1 MMNQWSRA
9 AWGVTVFTMVFL
21 TGIAAAAE
29 KAPMTDAQRLA
40 IVREVLHEVPLID
53 GHNDAPWAIR
63 ARFANHLAAFDFHDT
78 TGLEKPMQTDLN
90 RLRAGG
96 VGGQFWSV
104 WVPTDLGGA
113 EAVVTVLEQIDLVH
127 RLAAA
132 YPEDLEIALTAD
144 DVVRIHG
151 EGKIASL
158 IGVEGGHSIDSSLA
172 VLRSLYALGGRYMTL
187 THWDNVPWADAAT
200 AAPEH
205 HGLTP
210 FGKAVVREMNLLG
223 MLVDLSHV
231 SAEVMNDALDVT
243 RAPVIFSHS
252 DAFALNPYPR
262 NVPDEVLARLAA
274 NGGVVMVNFVSLF
287 LSREATEY
295 YAAADAEEARL
306 KTLFPGDPDAVKA
319 GLEKWNTDHPFP
331 QVTLGDVADH
341 LDHIVEVAGI
351 DHVGLGSDFDG
362 TSHTP
367 EGLEDVSGYP
377 ALLST
382 LLERGW
388 SREDIAKLA
397 GLNVLRVMRE
407 AERVAAE
414 LKMSEAPI
422 EITIE
427 EVDLPAEDPNQA
439 GKTGAS
445 P

>member
-1 MMNQWSRA
+1 MQRWLRM
-9 AWGVTVFTMVFL
+9 AWVVVVAMVFTA
-21 TGIAAAAE
+21 GAAAA
-29 KAPMTDAQRLA
+29 ADGTPMTDAQRSA
-40 IVREVLHEVPLID
+40 IVHEVLREVPLID
-53 GHNDAPWAIR
+53 GHNDAPWSIR
-63 ARFANHLAAFDFHDT
+63 ARFSNHLEKFDFHDT
-78 TGLEKPMQTDLN
+78 MGLEKPMQTDLR

-127 RLAAA
+127 RLAAR

-172 VLRSLYALGGRYMTL
+172 VLRSFYTLGARYMTL

-205 HGLTP
+205 HGLTA
-210 FGKAVVREMNLLG
+210 FGKAVVLEMNRLG

-262 NVPDEVLARLAA
+262 NVPDEVLARLPK

-287 LSREATEY
+287 LSQEVTEN

-306 KTLFPGDPDAVKA
+306 KTLFPGDPEAVKTA
-319 GLEKWNTDHPFP
+319 VESWNAEHPFP
-331 QVTLGDVADH
+331 QVTLGALADH
-341 LDHIVEVAGI
+341 LDHIVAIAGI

-377 ALLST
+377 ALLEA
-382 LLERGW
+382 LLARGW
-388 SREDIAKLA
+388 SRQDIAKLA
-397 GLNVLRVMRE
+397 GLNTLRVMRE
-407 AERVAAE
+407 AARVAA
-414 LKMSEAPI
+414 
-422 EITIE
+422 
-427 EVDLPAEDPNQA
+427 DLRRTEKPAELLIEDLEETA
-439 GKTGAS
+439 AHE
-445 P
+445 

>member
-1 MMNQWSRA
+1 
-9 AWGVTVFTMVFL
+9 
-21 TGIAAAAE
+21 
-29 KAPMTDAQRLA
+29 
-40 IVREVLHEVPLID
+40 
-53 GHNDAPWAIR
+53 
-63 ARFANHLAAFDFHDT
+63 
-78 TGLEKPMQTDLN
+78 
-90 RLRAGG
+90 
-96 VGGQFWSV
+96 
-104 WVPTDLGGA
+104 
-113 EAVVTVLEQIDLVH
+113 
-127 RLAAA
+127 
-132 YPEDLEIALTAD
+132 
-144 DVVRIHG
+144 
-151 EGKIASL
+151 
-158 IGVEGGHSIDSSLA
+158 
-172 VLRSLYALGGRYMTL
+172 
-187 THWDNVPWADAAT
+187 
-200 AAPEH
+200 
-205 HGLTP
+205 
-210 FGKAVVREMNLLG
+210 
-223 MLVDLSHV
+223 V

-262 NVPDEVLARLAA
+262 NVPDEVLARLPA